1 MLSIHSTTTQLV
13 IPATLPSPVHIG
25 IAAGLARAA
34 QLQRA
39 PVAVPVTVLARWGST
54 DERTCARVLADLERG
69 SQVASCGPQLA
80 LAPSVIDTYLGLYL
94 PMPDVLIQ
102 AFAPALLSWSDVG
115 AYALLAAG
123 YRQPAAALAR
133 LQEIG
138 LVTRAQ
144 VAVAPAELL
153 TLLDQA
159 ERGWLTT
166 LDDAGRRVRV
176 QLTQQGRGQQ
186 QLCRTGRA
194 REAAC

>member
-1 MLSIHSTTTQLV
+1 VVFPSLSPL
-13 IPATLPSPVHIG
+13 HIG

-39 PVAVPVTVLARWGST
+39 PVAVPPAVLARWGSA
-54 DERTCARVLADLERG
+54 DERTCARVLADLERV
-69 SQVASCGPQLA
+69 SQVASCGPQLVLPPA
-80 LAPSVIDTYLGLYL
+80 LLDTYLGLYL

-102 AFAPALLSWSDVG
+102 AFAPALLSWADLG

-123 YRQPAAALAR
+123 ERQPAAALAR
-133 LQEIG
+133 LQEVG

-144 VAVAPAELL
+144 VAIEPTELL

-176 QLTQQGRGQQ
+176 ALTQQGRGQQ
-186 QLCRTGRA
+186 QLRQVGRT